1 MECMM
6 IDSVAGASKSSSDRR
21 YYPSVY
27 LPENEVTVATFVLA
41 TQLVLSCCAA
51 PFQYVRR

>member
-1 MECMM
+1 M